1 MVLLAE
7 ALCAFWPNPS
17 GFYRWHAE
25 VRQPVRQQTE
35 EQIDLTSRAKEDLL
49 TVFDVLQCFENT
61 AGLMV

>member
-17 GFYRWHAE
+17 GPYRWHAE
-25 VRQPVRQQTE
+25 VRQPVCQQTKE
-35 EQIDLTSRAKEDLL
+35 RIDLTSRAKEDILI
-49 TVFDVLQCFENT
+49 VFDVLQCFEDT